1 MAKRKIAES
10 NPLVADLNVAAMSGD
25 QAHDVLQAALDYRW
39 GQLFDD
45 PEVVVDDFTPML
57 SDEAWMGDL
66 ELRSREASKGKGKA
80 RSAFAE
86 ISERLFNTLIEP
98 AGVKVVL
105 QSVQDEET
113 SNGR

>member
-1 MAKRKIAES
+1 MAKKIVVS
-10 NPLVADLNVAAMSGD
+10 NPLVADLNVAAMSPD
-25 QAHDVLQAALDYRW
+25 QAHDVLQSALDYRW

-66 ELRSREASKGKGKA
+66 ELRSRGASKGKGKA

-86 ISERLFNTLIEP
+86 ISDRLFNTLIEP
-98 AGVKVVL
+98 ASVKVVL
-105 QSVQDEET
+105 QSVQDE
-113 SNGR
+113 GGK